1 MSELRWILLVAGLLL
16 IAGIYAWGVRAR
28 RRSAAPEHERV
39 ARVEPAR
46 TVAVV
51 PEPGRVEPGM
61 DLEDEFAE
69 APAIVAEDFEEP
81 AVLRS
86 PGLGRREPRLETRF
100 GADYEPSTGSP
111 RHEPRLVPEFAPPA
125 ELVYEPTQRIA
136 VPDPAYEP
144 TQRIAA
150 PEPACE
156 PTLRI
161 ERPEPRTTPTQ
172 KIVAVRV
179 VAAPGT
185 QFGGVQLAEA
195 LATDG
200 FAFGRYQIFHRLD
213 ASGRPVVSL
222 ASLKEP
228 GTFEPERM
236 AGAEF
241 RGVALF
247 TVMPGPQPGP
257 QAFDELIVAAR
268 SLAAHLNGHLQDER
282 GAPLTVGRIGQ
293 LRDEITAYER
303 ARGAAGD

>member
-16 IAGIYAWGVRAR
+16 IAGIYLWGVRAR
-28 RRSAAPEHERV
+28 RRSAAPEHERM

-51 PEPGRVEPGM
+51 AEPARVEPEVRV
-61 DLEDEFAE
+61 DE
-69 APAIVAEDFEEP
+69 APPDQPAPIVEEDYEEP
-81 AVLRS
+81 AVLRTQ
-86 PGLGRREPRLETRF
+86 GAGRREPRLEPHF
-100 GADYEPSTGSP
+100 EDGVEAPTGSP
-111 RHEPRLVPEFAPPA
+111 RHEPRLVPESAQPVGRAP
-125 ELVYEPTQRIA
+125 ELEPTQR
-136 VPDPAYEP
+136 V
-144 TQRIAA
+144 
-150 PEPACE
+150 
-156 PTLRI
+156 
-161 ERPEPRTTPTQ
+161 ERPEPRKAPAQ

-195 LATDG
+195 LAADG
-200 FAFGRYQIFHRLD
+200 FTFGRYQIFHRLD

-247 TVMPGPQPGP
+247 TVIPGPQPGL
-257 QAFDELIVAAR
+257 QAFDELIITAR
-268 SLAAHLNGHLQDER
+268 ALAAHLSGHLQDER

-293 LRDEITAYER
+293 LRDEIAAYER
-303 ARGAAGD
+303 ARGATGD